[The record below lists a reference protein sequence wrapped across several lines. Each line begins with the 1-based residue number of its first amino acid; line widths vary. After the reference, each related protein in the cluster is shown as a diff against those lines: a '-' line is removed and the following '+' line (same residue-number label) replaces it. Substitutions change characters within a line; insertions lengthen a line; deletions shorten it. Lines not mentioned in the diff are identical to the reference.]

1 MCFFGEE
8 GGDWWVF
15 QWTGHSVNF
24 GSFLAFAHYKHF
36 YQRKFRNKNFEE
48 ERNFDRMAQQN
59 IDPAANTSRNIKD
72 TNLSTLSSK
81 ETHSV
86 SKRYTDLLIKNSTT
100 FQSFNIVG
108 SSLTWHSRK
117 RRDVTSGQRC
127 IATMFVGVNKP
138 IIYIVV
144 NRETLK
150 NAL

>member
-1 MCFFGEE
+1 MSWGVLWCPGGNQMHPCVFWGE
-8 GGDWWVF
+8 GGWFDLWAF

-36 YQRKFRNKNFEE
+36 YQRKFRNKNFGE

-86 SKRYTDLLIKNSTT
+86 SKRYTDLLIKKLNNISILQYRG
-100 FQSFNIVG
+100 FFFNLYRGI
-108 SSLTWHSRK
+108 WHFS
-117 RRDVTSGQRC
+117 
-127 IATMFVGVNKP
+127 
-138 IIYIVV
+138 
-144 NRETLK
+144 
-150 NAL
+150 